1 MPAGMHWLGSWG
13 GGAAEGRSLRLDGI
27 HLPCRVTI
35 ATLCLA
41 QVGNPVV
48 GVESTYVG
56 CSGTTDANGI

>member
-1 MPAGMHWLGSWG
+1 
-13 GGAAEGRSLRLDGI
+13 
-27 HLPCRVTI
+27 VTI